1 MTVADIVDAV
11 ENLPAD
17 PAELDALAEQI
28 TAAYEQIAAE
38 AGDDPTDEQVDQIE
52 ALADALAKVKAAKAD
67 AAEAAVSSEDRRARA
82 AAAAEAFA
90 AEGAAEEPAA
100 DDADTAADGD
110 AAAAVDDA
118 QDDGDEF
125 AAADAPAADAPAADE
140 QPAEQ
145 PAGDT
150 PADEAD
156 ADADA
161 DTDDGDDYAAAED
174 TADAAAGDAD
184 THDKEMTVNQSRFA
198 GKAKGSKAPAAAK
211 PESPFRLDPA
221 DRNYQSGSVSLQAL
235 ADAFNNMTQKGAIR
249 SLSNGAATSA
259 HFGYI
264 DRGMGKDQ
272 IADENNARTVLDT
285 ATDESNLEQGSLVAA
300 GGWCAPSETVYDF
313 LPTTAPYGL
322 FSLPEI
328 GISRGGLRFPVE
340 PDFSV
345 LYDSTRFNFTEAQSI
360 AGVTKECIEVPCA
373 EMQEVRLDA
382 HYTCVTTDNLARV
395 GWPELTAK
403 FLAEAVKGHAHR
415 LSALRLAK
423 ARELSV
429 AVEPGVPTLGT
440 AGSVLNALELHA
452 EDVRLKY
459 RLGEGTTIEGVAPV
473 WLRPV
478 LRADLAYREGVLP
491 ADVTNQQ
498 IDAWFAQRGVR
509 FQWVADYQTDII
521 GSGAAGLTY
530 PDAVEVLLYPA
541 GTFFSALEP
550 VLNLG
555 VTYDSTGISRNQRT
569 EMFIEDGWA
578 VGRRGYESR
587 ALTIPVDVNGS
598 VGLREAVTAAVVTPA
613 AGDGSGEG

>member
-1 MTVADIVDAV
+1 MTVAEIVEAV
-11 ENLPAD
+11 ENLPTD

-28 TAAYEQIAAE
+28 TTAYEEIAAD
-38 AGDDPTDEQVDQIE
+38 AGDNPTDEQIDQIE
-52 ALADALAKVKAAKAD
+52 ALADALSKVKAAKAD
-67 AAEAAVSSEDRRARA
+67 TAAAETEEAAAADDRRARA
-82 AAAAEAFA
+82 AAAAEAFTAEEQPEEQEEAEADA
-90 AEGAAEEPAA
+90 AESE
-100 DDADTAADGD
+100 DGE
-110 AAAAVDDA
+110 
-118 QDDGDEF
+118 DDGDEF
-125 AAADAPAADAPAADE
+125 AVE
-140 QPAEQ
+140 ESPAEE
-145 PAGDT
+145 P
-150 PADEAD
+150 EAD
-156 ADADA
+156 ADVDSDEQD
-161 DTDDGDDYAAAED
+161 DTTEDGEEYAAED
-174 TADAAAGDAD
+174 TDDAAEGDAD
-184 THDKEMTVNQSRFA
+184 THEKEMTVNQTRFA

-211 PESPFRLDPA
+211 PETPFRLDPA

-235 ADAFNNMTQKGAIR
+235 ADAFNSMTQKGAIR

-264 DRGMGKDQ
+264 ERGMAPDQ
-272 IADENNARTVLDT
+272 IADENNARTVLDK
-285 ATDESNLEQGSLVAA
+285 ATDESQLAEGSLVAA

-313 LPTTAPYGL
+313 LPTTATYGL

-345 LYDSTRFNFTEAQSI
+345 LYDSTRFNFTEAESI
-360 AGVTKECIEVPCA
+360 AGVTKECVEIPCA
-373 EMQEVRLDA
+373 DMQEIRLDA

-423 ARELSV
+423 ARELSE
-429 AVEPGVPTLGT
+429 AVTPGVPTLGT

-459 RLGEGTTIEGVAPV
+459 RLGEGTTIEGVGPL
-473 WLRPV
+473 WLRPI

-491 ADVTNQQ
+491 SDVTNAQ
-498 IDAWFAQRGVR
+498 IDAWFSLRGVR

-530 PDAVEVLLYPA
+530 PEAVEVLLYPA

-555 VTYDSTGISRNQRT
+555 VTYDSTGISKNQRT
-569 EMFIEDGWA
+569 EMFVEDGWA
-578 VGRRGYESR
+578 VGKRGYESR

>member
-1 MTVADIVDAV
+1 MTVAEIVEAV
-11 ENLPAD
+11 ENLPTD
-17 PAELDALAEQI
+17 PADLDALAEQI
-28 TAAYEQIAAE
+28 TSVYEEIAAE

-52 ALADALAKVKAAKAD
+52 ALADALSKVKAAKAD
-67 AAEAAVSSEDRRARA
+67 AAAAEESEASASEDRRARA

-90 AEGAAEEPAA
+90 ADEDAEDAEDAAEEVESE
-100 DDADTAADGD
+100 GE
-110 AAAAVDDA
+110 
-118 QDDGDEF
+118 EF
-125 AAADAPAADAPAADE
+125 AAEEAPAEESAADATEDVDEDVDE
-140 QPAEQ
+140 QETDDDGEEFAAE
-145 PAGDT
+145 
-150 PADEAD
+150 
-156 ADADA
+156 
-161 DTDDGDDYAAAED
+161 DTDDGDVP
-174 TADAAAGDAD
+174 DAD
-184 THDKEMTVNQSRFA
+184 TEKEMTVNQTRFA
-198 GKAKGSKAPAAAK
+198 GKAKGSKARAAAK
-211 PESPFRLDPA
+211 PETPFRLDPA
-221 DRNYQSGSVSLQAL
+221 DRNYQAGSVSLQAL
-235 ADAFNNMTQKGAIR
+235 ADAFNGMTQKGAIR
-249 SLSNGAATSA
+249 SLSNGATTSA

-264 DRGMGKDQ
+264 ERGMTPDQ

-285 ATDESNLEQGSLVAA
+285 ATDESRLEQGSLVAA

-313 LPTTAPYGL
+313 LPTTATYGL

-345 LYDSTRFNFTEAQSI
+345 LYDSTRFNFTEAESI
-360 AGVTKECIEVPCA
+360 SGVTKECVEIPCA
-373 EMQEVRLDA
+373 EMQEIRLDA

-423 ARELSV
+423 ARELSETV
-429 AVEPGVPTLGT
+429 QPGVPTLGT

-459 RLGEGTTIEGVAPV
+459 RLGEGTTIEGVGPL
-473 WLRPV
+473 WLRPI

-491 ADVTNQQ
+491 SDVTNAQ
-498 IDAWFAQRGVR
+498 IDAWFSLRGVR

-530 PDAVEVLLYPA
+530 PESVEVLLYPA

-555 VTYDSTGISRNQRT
+555 VTYDSTGISKNQRT
-569 EMFIEDGWA
+569 ELFVEDGWA
-578 VGRRGYESR
+578 VGKRGYESR

>member
-1 MTVADIVDAV
+1 MTVADIVKAV
-11 ENLPAD
+11 EDMPTD
-17 PAELDALAEQI
+17 QSDLDALAEQI
-28 TAAYEQIAAE
+28 TSAYEKIAAE

-52 ALADALAKVKAAKAD
+52 ALAEALSKVKAAKAD
-67 AAEAAVSSEDRRARA
+67 ASEASLSEDRRARA

-90 AEGAAEEPAA
+90 ADEAAAESVEETPAE
-100 DDADTAADGD
+100 DSEEDAETAVEDESED
-110 AAAAVDDA
+110 AE
-118 QDDGDEF
+118 GDEF
-125 AAADAPAADAPAADE
+125 AVEETPADEAPAADE
-140 QPAEQ
+140 DATEDVDEQ
-145 PAGDT
+145 
-150 PADEAD
+150 
-156 ADADA
+156 
-161 DTDDGDDYAAAED
+161 DTDDDGEEFAADDTDDDAE
-174 TADAAAGDAD
+174 GDAD
-184 THDKEMTVNQSRFA
+184 TQDKEMTVNQTRFA
-198 GKAKGSKAPAAAK
+198 GKARGSKAPAAAK
-211 PESPFRLDPA
+211 PETPFRLDPA

-235 ADAFNNMTQKGAIR
+235 ADAFNGMTQKGAIR
-249 SLSNGAATSA
+249 SLSNGASTSA

-264 DRGMGKDQ
+264 ERGMTPGQ

-285 ATDESNLEQGSLVAA
+285 ATDESNLSEGSLVAA
-300 GGWCAPSETVYDF
+300 GGWCAPSETIYDF
-313 LPTTAPYGL
+313 LPSTAPYGL

-345 LYDSTRFNFTEAQSI
+345 LYDSSRGSFTEAESI
-360 AGVTKECIEVPCA
+360 AGVTKECFEIPCA
-373 EMQEVRLDA
+373 DMEEVRLDA
-382 HYTCVTTDNLARV
+382 IYTCVTTDNLARV

-423 ARELSV
+423 ARELSESV
-429 AVEPGVPTLGT
+429 NPGVPTLGT

-452 EDVRLKY
+452 EDIRLKY
-459 RLGEGTTIEGVAPV
+459 RLGEGTTIEGVAPM
-473 WLRPV
+473 WLRPI

-491 ADVTNQQ
+491 SDVTNAQ
-498 IDAWFAQRGVR
+498 IDAWFSQRGVR

-530 PDAVEVLLYPA
+530 PEAVEVLLYPA

-578 VGRRGYESR
+578 VGKRGYESR

>member
-11 ENLPAD
+11 ENLPTD

-28 TAAYEQIAAE
+28 TSAYEEIAAE

-52 ALADALAKVKAAKAD
+52 ALADALSKVKAAKAD
-67 AAEAAVSSEDRRARA
+67 AAAAAESEAYASEDRRARA

-90 AEGAAEEPAA
+90 ADEAVEEPAA
-100 DDADTAADGD
+100 DEAADDADADAEGD
-110 AAAAVDDA
+110 
-118 QDDGDEF
+118 GEEF
-125 AAADAPAADAPAADE
+125 AAADTVEEAPAEGAADDAA
-140 QPAEQ
+140 AEDD
-145 PAGDT
+145 AEAA
-150 PADEAD
+150 ADD
-156 ADADA
+156 
-161 DTDDGDDYAAAED
+161 DTDDGEEYAVEDTDDAAE
-174 TADAAAGDAD
+174 GDAD
-184 THDKEMTVNQSRFA
+184 THEKEMTVNQSRFA
-198 GKAKGSKAPAAAK
+198 GKARGTKAPAAAK

-249 SLSNGAATSA
+249 SLSNGASTSA

-264 DRGMGKDQ
+264 DRGMSRDL
-272 IADENNARTVLDT
+272 IADENNARNVLDT
-285 ATDESNLEQGSLVAA
+285 ATDEAQLSEGSLVAA

-313 LPTTAPYGL
+313 LPSTAPYGL

-345 LYDSTRFNFTEAQSI
+345 LYDSSRGSFTEAESI
-360 AGVTKECIEVPCA
+360 AGVTKQCFEIPCA
-373 EMQEVRLDA
+373 DMQEVRLDA
-382 HYTCVTTDNLARV
+382 IYTCVTTDNLARV

-423 ARELSV
+423 ARELSE
-429 AVEPGVPTLGT
+429 AVTPGVPTLGT

-452 EDVRLKY
+452 EDIRLKY
-459 RLGEGTTIEGVAPV
+459 RLGDGVTIEGVAPL

-491 ADVTNQQ
+491 SDVTNAQ
-498 IDAWFAQRGVR
+498 IDAWFSQRGVR
-509 FQWVADYQTDII
+509 FQWVADYQTDVI

-530 PDAVEVLLYPA
+530 PEAVEVLLYPA

-569 EMFIEDGWA
+569 ELFVEDGWA
-578 VGRRGYESR
+578 VGKRGYESR

-613 AGDGSGEG
+613 AGDEEGEG